1 MYGKLTF
8 CCAAILLSGTAVAES
23 PAKLDTSGASTVG
36 AASAE
41 SVASA
46 ESAARADKGEKVLSG
61 MSIVGN
67 DEAPKSLVIVPWK
80 SSELGDTLDVSRA
93 LDAGR
98 QPVDREVFVRERT
111 YYEIRAG
118 HGRGPGSE

>member
-1 MYGKLTF
+1 MEIRHRMTGKFAFCLTLISL
-8 CCAAILLSGTAVAES
+8 AAVTLAEP
-23 PAKLDTSGASTVG
+23 PAKLANPGDDG
-36 AASAE
+36 
-41 SVASA
+41 
-46 ESAARADKGEKVLSG
+46 DKVLSG

-93 LDAGR
+93 LDDGR
-98 QPVDREVFVRERT
+98 HPVDRDVFMRELT

-118 HGRGPGSE
+118 Q